1 MAVFLVFA
9 ILVIGNC
16 ATEDHTGNNRTA
28 FVSRVCFIHLKRRRY
43 RQGNRQGQ
51 KRFDEKVGYPHAS
64 IAHLHDV
71 NHRIMNRV

>member
-28 FVSRVCFIHLKRRRY
+28 FVSRVCFTHLKRRRY

-51 KRFDEKVGYPHAS
+51 KRFDEKVGYPHGRSFSLPRQPEKTLMPA
-64 IAHLHDV
+64 
-71 NHRIMNRV
+71 